1 MSDPV
6 PAVIFFDLGDTL
18 KDSQGKRYEDAL
30 DTLQTLHERGYRLG
44 LISNQS
50 AGTTVSQ
57 VSATL
62 ANLALNTYIE
72 DALITISTEI
82 PGNVGKPD
90 KPIFDLALQKA
101 QHAAASAQSI
111 FVTETISHIQAARG
125 YGWRA
130 ILKRNTG
137 TCQAGDGECVA
148 GLIGLLNLLPET
160 AGITG
165 TNFHL
170 APPPKRV
177 DGLWAV
183 PVDIQNITVSLTFD
197 AATNSGTGDATME
210 FKMGRYAG
218 CPIFDLRQ
226 NITAAWLDGVAWP
239 VAKLASHNFGGG
251 ANADLRIVEASLAAG
266 SVHNLQVTYQIGIP
280 QASTAG
286 SYLPAIQWS
295 AGPRLAFNF
304 GFTDLGPGRY
314 LESWAPANLIF
325 DQFELDIELHLQ
337 NTTIAHTVITNGTV
351 SSLGM
356 NSWRISWP
364 ARSTAFSPLL
374 ELRAL
379 DTLAGATD
387 TVILPVSGQI
397 VSLEAWNLPD
407 NPQSPSSGAN
417 LPLEIDHLKTYLT
430 NNENSNGSYPHGN
443 RFVAFLHRG
452 GMEYDGG
459 TTAATDSLQHEA
471 FHSWWG
477 RGVKPASQPDA
488 WFDEAWT
495 VYNDEG
501 AAGSQAFN
509 FTDPPVTLCSR
520 NPWIRSTASGAYDLG
535 NRFWRGVAAL
545 IGVNTL
551 KALMSDFYK
560 LQLRKLVT
568 TTDLEQFLLCRTGNA
583 QLVDAFHRFVYG
595 FANSASTPDLW
606 LRDDPG
612 HTGPDAW
619 SGAFWNSPDIWV
631 RNKDD
636 GGTTHQPPEY
646 GQSNWFYAR
655 VRNRGTTT
663 VRHFVVTFNVKQFA
677 GTEFLYP
684 NDFLPCVAAAS
695 GFDLAPDASVILKAR
710 WPRSLVPPPGA
721 HACLLAAVLTKGDQ
735 PVAGRHVWE
744 QNNLAQKNL
753 TVVDLKPNTW
763 FVLPFV
769 AANIHSVVTRRF
781 YMELIRPKAQL
792 KLEAGLLHS
801 SPEVFKRVTG
811 LESTPFADR
820 PSAMEKD
827 GIKDLD
833 CAGQVRS
840 TINRAGELT
849 RMLTSEHPQLLRNYL
864 PRGVEVKFPEGAAAR
879 IPISIRRQEQL
890 TFALRL
896 KVPPNARKGDV
907 IRTDLV
913 QRDAKSRRILGGIA
927 VQINVV

>member
-6 PAVIFFDLGDTL
+6 PAVVFFDLGDTL
-18 KDSQGKRYEDAL
+18 KDGQGKRYEDAL
-30 DTLQTLHERGYRLG
+30 DTLQLLHERGYRLG
-44 LISNQS
+44 LISDQP

-57 VSATL
+57 VLTDL
-62 ANLALNTYIE
+62 TNLALNTYIE
-72 DALITISTEI
+72 ESLITISTEI
-82 PGNVGKPD
+82 PGNLGKPN

-101 QHAAASAQSI
+101 QHPAASAQSI
-111 FVTETISHIQAARG
+111 FVTETLSHIQAARG

-137 TCQAGDGECVA
+137 TCQPGDGECVTS
-148 GLIGLLNLLPET
+148 LIDLLNLLPET
-160 AGITG
+160 AGVAG

-170 APPPKRV
+170 APPAKLV
-177 DGLWAV
+177 DGLWVV
-183 PVDIQNITVSLTFD
+183 PIDIQNINASLTFD
-197 AATNSGTGDATME
+197 ASTSSGTGDATLE
-210 FKMGRYAG
+210 FKMGRYTG

-226 NITAAWLDGVAWP
+226 NITAAWLDGAALP
-239 VAKLASHNFGGG
+239 VAKLAQHSFGGG
-251 ANADLRIVEASLAAG
+251 TNADLRVVESSLAAG
-266 SVHNLQVTYQIGIP
+266 STHNLQITYQIGIP
-280 QASTAG
+280 QASMAG

-314 LESWAPANLIF
+314 LESWVPANLIF
-325 DQFELDIELHLQ
+325 DQFELEIELRLL
-337 NTTIAHTVITNGTV
+337 NTPITHTVITNGTV
-351 SSLGM
+351 TQLGA
-356 NSWRISWP
+356 NHWKVNWP
-364 ARSTAFSPLL
+364 GRSTAFSPLL
-374 ELRAL
+374 ELRAQ
-379 DTLAGATD
+379 DTLANATG
-387 TVILPVSGQI
+387 TVNLPVSGRT
-397 VSLEAWNLPD
+397 VSIEAWNLPG

-417 LPLEIDHLKTYLT
+417 LPLEVDHIKTFLT
-430 NNENSNGSYPHGN
+430 NNENSNGSFQHGN

-459 TTAATDSLQHEA
+459 TTATTDSLQHET

-509 FTDPPVTLCSR
+509 FSDPAVTLCSR
-520 NPWIRSTASGAYDLG
+520 NPWIRITAQGAYDLG
-535 NRFWRGVAAL
+535 NRFWKGIAAL

-551 KALMSDFYK
+551 KTLMSDFCK
-560 LQLRKLVT
+560 LQLRQPVT
-568 TTDLEQFLLCRTGNA
+568 TTDIEQFLICRTGNT

-595 FANSASTPDLW
+595 FANPATTPDVW

-619 SGAFWNSPDIWV
+619 PGAFWNSPDIWV

-636 GGTTHQPPEY
+636 GGTAHQPPEY

-655 VRNRGTTT
+655 VRNRGTAT
-663 VRHFVVTFNVKQFA
+663 VRHFVVTFNVKQYA

-695 GFDLAPDASVILKAR
+695 GFDLAPGASVILKAR
-710 WPRSLVPPPGA
+710 WPRSLVPPPST
-721 HACLLAAVLTKGDQ
+721 HACLLATVLTKGDQ

-744 QNNLAQKNL
+744 SNNLAQKNL
-753 TVVDLKPNTW
+753 TIVDLKPNTW

-769 AANIHSVVTRRF
+769 VSNLQSVVGKRF
-781 YMELIRPKAQL
+781 NMELIRPKAYL
-792 KLEAGLLHS
+792 KLEASLLHS
-801 SPEVFKRVTG
+801 SPDLFKRVPD
-811 LESTPFADR
+811 LEIIPFEAG
-820 PSAMEKD
+820 PSAMGKD
-827 GIKDLD
+827 RTKDLD
-833 CAGQVRS
+833 CAGQTLILHEREEEP
-840 TINRAGELT
+840 TQL
-849 RMLTSEHPQLLRNYL
+849 LTSERPELLKKQLPQGL
-864 PRGVEVKFPEGAAAR
+864 EVKFPDGAAAR
-879 IPISIRRQEQL
+879 IPISVRPQEQL
-890 TFALRL
+890 TFGLRL

-907 IRTDLV
+907 IHTDLV
-913 QRDAKSRRILGGIA
+913 QRDARSRRILGGIA